1 MRHRGPN
8 KRGVIP
14 EQTAAEI
21 MLILYFTLPF
31 WKWLFEQLFELS
43 GDVSPA
49 LPFTLAVV
57 YAPVIAVF
65 LAARQQVPADFFFLL
80 LYIGLYFGVTYLFH
94 GEYEYYYTREQYGV
108 ADYVLR
114 PDNGLY
120 AYLFLRMVKEPERVL
135 RGLRVSGY
143 VIYAYSA
150 LRLYVATRKGFW
162 MEEGSR
168 GQEYMSSY
176 NMNYGYTLLLFL
188 CCYLYCALEK
198 KNLWYLFLSAA
209 GVFMIL
215 CGGSRGPMLDV
226 GIFLAFYWLIRLRR
240 SRRKPLYLAGT
251 ALLGGIAAALYR
263 PALNALRDLTDR
275 AGLHSRTL
283 NMMLAG
289 TVAQNNGRD
298 VFWEASFQMIR
309 ENPLGYGAMGARH
322 VLCGIHIVGH
332 PHNVMI
338 ELLIEY
344 GVVGGTAVILTLL
357 FASLRILLRR
367 KKEAWQGVFLLFFA
381 NACQLLTSYTYW
393 HSPALWAALAVG
405 VNYCRAETES
415 RITLPQL
422 RK

>member
-1 MRHRGPN
+1 MRHRSRN

-21 MLILYFTLPF
+21 MLILYFSLPF

-94 GEYEYYYTREQYGV
+94 GEYEYYYEREQYGV

-226 GIFLAFYWLIRLRR
+226 GIFLA
-240 SRRKPLYLAGT
+240 S
-251 ALLGGIAAALYR
+251 
-263 PALNALRDLTDR
+263 
-275 AGLHSRTL
+275 
-283 NMMLAG
+283 
-289 TVAQNNGRD
+289 
-298 VFWEASFQMIR
+298 
-309 ENPLGYGAMGARH
+309 
-322 VLCGIHIVGH
+322 
-332 PHNVMI
+332 
-338 ELLIEY
+338 
-344 GVVGGTAVILTLL
+344 
-357 FASLRILLRR
+357 ASL
-367 KKEAWQGVFLLFFA
+367 
-381 NACQLLTSYTYW
+381 
-393 HSPALWAALAVG
+393 P
-405 VNYCRAETES
+405 
-415 RITLPQL
+415 P
-422 RK
+422 

>member
-1 MRHRGPN
+1 MRDRSRK
-8 KRGVIP
+8 KRGAIP

-43 GDVSPA
+43 GNESLA

-57 YAPVIAVF
+57 YAPVAAVF
-65 LAARQQVPADFFFLL
+65 LAARQRVPADFFFLL

-120 AYLFLRMVKEPERVL
+120 AYLFLRMVKEPARVL
-135 RGLRVSGY
+135 RGLRVSGC

-168 GQEYMSSY
+168 GQEYASSY
-176 NMNYGYTLLLFL
+176 NMNYGYTLLLFV
-188 CCYLYCALEK
+188 CCFLYCALEQK
-198 KNLWYLFLSAA
+198 KLRYLLLA
-209 GVFMIL
+209 GAGMFMIL

-226 GIFLAFYWLIRLRR
+226 GIFLALYWLIRLRR
-240 SRRKPLYLAGT
+240 SRCKTLYLLGT
-251 ALLGGIAAALYR
+251 AVAGVTAAELYR
-263 PALNALRDLTDR
+263 PALRMIHGLTDR

-283 NMMLAG
+283 EMMLAG

-298 VFWEASFQMIR
+298 VFWEASFNMLR

-332 PHNVMI
+332 PHNVLI

-344 GVVGGTAVILTLL
+344 GVAGGSVIIIALLTAS
-357 FASLRILLRR
+357 FRILLQKRNA
-367 KKEAWQGVFLLFFA
+367 AWQGMFLIFFA

-393 HSPALWAALAVG
+393 HSPALWAALATG
-405 VNYCRAETES
+405 VNYCRAERGEG
-415 RITLPQL
+415 
-422 RK
+422 